1 MSFSAAPHTSPASY
15 DDLVAHHRPAF
26 ARLAL
31 RLTRN
36 RDDAEDL
43 LQETL
48 LDAYRAFHQYQ
59 GGTRFYHWV
68 ARIMTRNHLD
78 RFRRKRLTVVPL
90 IQRADD
96 GSEEILDVADDRA
109 DPALRLLAATLD
121 APAQAALDALAPGP
135 RTTVELCDLGGATYE
150 EAAHAQDCPVGTI
163 RSRLHRAHLAI
174 RKVWE
179 TMQAADGVSSSGPT
193 RHHSRRAFLG
203 YSAAAAAGASLTAPR
218 ECGAD
223 ASAPVRVF
231 IRVPGAGE
239 QAENL
244 KRLLT
249 IAFEEDAGLHLQFLS
264 DGELSATLAAG
275 SGVLVW
281 CGSDADCALPSALLQ
296 SVARQIR
303 DGRLGLVLLQYA
315 GGSPLLEPLFP
326 PDALWGHT
334 TGDAPALLT
343 VSASAPRHPI
353 ARGVGPFQL
362 HEVGRAG
369 SALTTPLPDLRVFES
384 EQEGTDARD
393 PEGLV
398 WRVGRGR
405 VFFFRPQLNSGAV
418 LEREPIR
425 RILRNAARWCGATVS
440 TD

>member
-1 MSFSAAPHTSPASY
+1 MSLSATPHGSPESY

-68 ARIMTRNHLD
+68 ARIMTRNHVD
-78 RFRRKRLTVVPL
+78 RFRRKRLTVIPL
-90 IQRADD
+90 IQRGDD
-96 GSEEILDVADDRA
+96 GSEEVLDVADDRA
-109 DPALRLLAATLD
+109 DPAIRLLAGTLD

-150 EAAHAQDCPVGTI
+150 EAAHVQDCPVGTI

-179 TMQAADGVSSSGPT
+179 TMQSADGARDPAPT

-203 YSAAAAAGASLTAPR
+203 YSAAAAAGATLTAPR
-218 ECGAD
+218 ECGAEM
-223 ASAPVRVF
+223 AGPVRVLV
-231 IRVPGAGE
+231 RLPGAGE
-239 QAENL
+239 QAEHL

-249 IAFEEDAGLHLQFLS
+249 IALDDDAGLQLRFVS
-264 DGELSATLAAG
+264 DGELPDTLAAG
-275 SGVLVW
+275 SSVLVW
-281 CGSDADCALPSALLQ
+281 CGSNGDGALAPALMQ
-296 SVARQIR
+296 SVARQVR
-303 DGRLGLVLLQYA
+303 DGRLGLIILHCPA
-315 GGSPLLEPLFP
+315 GAPLLELLFP
-326 PDALWGHT
+326 PDTQWAEGA
-334 TGDAPALLT
+334 GDAPALLT

-362 HEVGRAG
+362 LEVGRVG
-369 SALTTPLPDLRVFES
+369 SVLITPPPDVRVFES
-384 EQEGTDARD
+384 EQEGTGVRD

-405 VFFFRPQLNSGAV
+405 VFFFRPQLNDGSI

-425 RILRNAARWCGATVS
+425 RILRNAARWCGAIVS
-440 TD
+440 TE